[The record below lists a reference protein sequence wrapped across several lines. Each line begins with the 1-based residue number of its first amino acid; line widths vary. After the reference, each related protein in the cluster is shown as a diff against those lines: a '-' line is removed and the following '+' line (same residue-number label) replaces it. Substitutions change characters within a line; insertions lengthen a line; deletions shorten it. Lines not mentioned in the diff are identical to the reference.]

1 MPYPFG
7 MGVWDTM
14 LHAVSWLYGLLA
26 SPMLSQFGIHVEQS
40 NCYTHGHWTQNQ
52 LNDCFKSIPAPLK
65 VPLLWHTSSRLLQKW
80 QCLTA
85 NLPVTFRENR
95 TNAFCPFPLLTCPR
109 AWSSMRPICVWADI
123 LLKTLQLSSIQ
134 QSVHEKTYPL
144 HASPTL
150 SIYLKSTSDRIWLHN
165 FQLHLSAPFTCIS
178 HISILWQLKDTTLH
192 LLQHLASVS
201 TKLLFPTKCTQLPTA
216 LNDVLQDNSH
226 ISVRTT

>member
-1 MPYPFG
+1 
-7 MGVWDTM
+7 
-14 LHAVSWLYGLLA
+14 
-26 SPMLSQFGIHVEQS
+26 
-40 NCYTHGHWTQNQ
+40 
-52 LNDCFKSIPAPLK
+52 
-65 VPLLWHTSSRLLQKW
+65 
-80 QCLTA
+80 
-85 NLPVTFRENR
+85 
-95 TNAFCPFPLLTCPR
+95 
-109 AWSSMRPICVWADI
+109 MRPICVWADI
-123 LLKTLQLSSIQ
+123 LLKTLQQSSIQ

-178 HISILWQLKDTTLH
+178 HISILCQLQDTTLH

-226 ISVRTT
+226 ISVRTTKPKLHNFTFLILRRSSTCILVIRKEHVTNCICTF

>member
-1 MPYPFG
+1 MRCHG
-7 MGVWDTM
+7 CT
-14 LHAVSWLYGLLA
+14 VSWHPPCFPNLAYMSNKATATHMDIGLRTNWMIA
-26 SPMLSQFGIHVEQS
+26 SRAYP
-40 NCYTHGHWTQNQ
+40 
-52 LNDCFKSIPAPLK
+52 PPLK

-95 TNAFCPFPLLTCPR
+95 TNAFCPSPLLTCPR